1 MTKTEIVSQIA
12 EKTGVSRKEVAI
24 VVESFMETVKESL
37 LNREHIS
44 LRGFGSFIIKHR
56 AEKTARNDVYYTVDG
71 KKGTVRMRQLGN
83 SDRIRLLVEAADMET
98 AKELTAEFERKFEL
112 RDIDNTTK

>member
-44 LRGFGSFIIKHR
+44 LRGFGSFIIKHL
-56 AEKTARNDVYYTVDG
+56 AEKTARNIQKNTTV
-71 KKGTVRMRQLGN
+71 T
-83 SDRIRLLVEAADMET
+83 IAAHDFPSFKP
-98 AKELTAEFERKFEL
+98 AKEFVEKMKES
-112 RDIDNTTK
+112 